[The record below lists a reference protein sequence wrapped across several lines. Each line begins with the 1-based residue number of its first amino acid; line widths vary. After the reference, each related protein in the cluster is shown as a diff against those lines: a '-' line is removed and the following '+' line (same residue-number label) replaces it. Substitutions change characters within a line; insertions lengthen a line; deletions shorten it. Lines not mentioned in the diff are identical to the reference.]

1 MEKIYAPYV
10 LYKDNSGF
18 IYETKLLEE
27 IDLQQLLNNNGYI
40 NTYYGER
47 LKIESINGNFIN
59 GNIIFVKEGK
69 ITEVSIDN
77 IIENATN
84 LFTSLA
90 YEAINAPYMNYKR
103 DVNDTSKAED
113 IAAILKNFGYNV
125 DLENNKKFNKEDY
138 LKISKELSHY
148 YSIHIGLEDKEKN
161 EYLRDIKRITLALNT
176 IIAENDGI
184 DYTPADA
191 PKKHF
196 MTDSVEENGETKYY
210 FKSTN
215 SILYDA
221 KNFKSLVLL
230 KNNRTQKNKI

>member
-27 IDLQQLLNNNGYI
+27 IDLQKLINNNGYI
-40 NTYYGER
+40 NTFYGE
-47 LKIESINGNFIN
+47 KVKVESINGNFIN
-59 GNIIFVKEGK
+59 GNIIFIKEGE
-69 ITEVSIDN
+69 ILEVPIDN
-77 IIENATN
+77 IIEKATN

-90 YEAINAPYMNYKR
+90 YESINAPYMNYKR
-103 DVNDTSKAED
+103 DANDTSKAED

-138 LKISKELSHY
+138 LKSSKELSHY

-176 IIAENDGI
+176 IIAENGGI
-184 DYTPADA
+184 DYTPEDA

-196 MTDSVEENGETKYY
+196 MTDSFEENGEEKYY
-210 FKSTN
+210 FRSTN

-221 KNFKSLVLL
+221 KNFKSLILL
-230 KNNRTQKNKI
+230 KNNKTQKNKI